1 MFEGSRAGSRWL
13 RAIALG
19 LLCLGAAC
27 QSGGGS
33 SDNALTGGVT
43 LSDTGL
49 FLVHGVAGGPFS
61 VMSKQVT
68 LENEGATPAVWEAFV
83 TEPWLELS
91 PAEGTLQP
99 GESVNVLIELTPAAV
114 NALAPNVYSADAVFS
129 IVDAPEDLV
138 LGVRLTVL
146 PPASELSVAPPEDLF
161 SSGPVGGPFAP
172 TTKTYGLTNT
182 GSTSLQ
188 WAVLFS
194 APGVGTLG
202 ASSGTLAPGGNTSVT
217 LAIDPTTAS
226 SLPPGNYGV
235 QASFVDALSTAVLAA
250 RIVHL
255 TVEPPVVDLNV
266 SPPDDFVADGLV
278 GGPFTPDSATYTL
291 ANSGTA
297 PFPWSIAVSAPWV
310 RVAGPTSGTLAVGNS
325 VNKQIELVLGSV
337 AALAAGNYSATVDF
351 KHAMSGLVIESR
363 EVELSVD
370 DTSVVAGWT
379 EFNASPDTRIV
390 YVSSSTGSNSFNG
403 LSENTPKQTIA
414 AGKALMR
421 HGFPDW
427 LLLKKGDTFTENFG
441 QWKTGGRSP
450 TERQLISSYGP
461 AGAARPLVRTGSSSG
476 IFTNLG
482 GSSPTAL
489 DHIALVGIEMH
500 PHTSS
505 GASEGNGVQWLVRSD
520 DFLIEDCMIRGYFT
534 NLVVQGASGARITN
548 FQLRRSV
555 IADAYTVASGH
566 AQGVYISGCDG
577 ALIEECVIDRNGWN
591 TSIAGSVGTIF
602 RHNVYIQD
610 DNTGVVFRGNIVNG
624 TDGVQIR
631 PGGSATDNLFTRT
644 AIALLAKGNGIGS
657 AAQAVDVRR
666 NVILDGANIGPGLP
680 RGWGLNVEE
689 VASGTIAHNLIANN
703 SIGSDPRPLSLD
715 GTILTGIKNLSL
727 HDNVVANWGGSVR
740 FVGNTTQLSNIDF
753 SSNDVKNGVTGS
765 YLVEHSNSASATA
778 MTSANNRFFSAN
790 APSGSWMQVSGA
802 NHSISSW
809 KSLVGDTTSFSQGFQ
824 YPDPSRST
832 ASYNASVGGA
842 NSHDAFITEARKQ
855 SKANWRVQ
863 YTADAVNDYIRA
875 GFGLDV
881 D

>member
-1 MFEGSRAGSRWL
+1 
-13 RAIALG
+13 
-19 LLCLGAAC
+19 LGAAC

-33 SDNALTGGVT
+33 SDNAVTGGVT
-43 LSDTGL
+43 LSDTSL

-61 VMSKQVT
+61 VMTKQVT
-68 LENEGATPAVWEAFV
+68 LENEGTTPATWEAFA
-83 TEPWLELS
+83 TEPWLELTPS
-91 PAEGTLQP
+91 EGTLQP
-99 GESVNVLIELTPAAV
+99 GESANVLIELMPAAV
-114 NALAPNVYSADAVFS
+114 NALPPNVYSADVVFS

-146 PPASELSVAPPEDLF
+146 PPASELAVAPLDDLF
-161 SSGPVGGPFAP
+161 SSGPVGGPFTP
-172 TTKTYGLTNT
+172 LTKTYNLSNT
-182 GSTSLQ
+182 GLASLQ
-188 WAVLFS
+188 WAVTFS
-194 APGVGTLG
+194 GPGVGTLG
-202 ASSGTLAPGGNTSVT
+202 PASGTLAPGANTTVT
-217 LAIDPTTAS
+217 LAINPTAAS
-226 SLPPGNYGV
+226 QLPPGTWGV
-235 QASFVDALSTAVLAA
+235 QASFVDALTTAVLAA

-255 TVEPPVVDLNV
+255 TVEPPVLDLNV
-266 SPPDDFVADGLV
+266 SPPDDFVTDGLV

-291 ANSGTA
+291 ANAGTA
-297 PFPWSIAVSAPWV
+297 PFPWSISVSAPWV

-337 AALAAGNYSATVDF
+337 AALSAGNYSATVDF
-351 KHAMSGLVIESR
+351 KHATTGTVVESR

-379 EFNASPDTRIV
+379 EFNASPDSRIV
-390 YVSSSTGSNSFNG
+390 YVSSSGSNSNTG
-403 LSENTPKQTIA
+403 LSENSPKQTIA

-441 QWKTGGRSP
+441 QWKTGGRSQ
-450 TERQLISSYGP
+450 TERQLIGSYGP
-461 AGAARPLVRTGSSSG
+461 ANAARPIVRTGSSSG

-482 GSSPTAL
+482 GNSPTQL
-489 DHIALVGIEMH
+489 DHIAMVGIEMV
-500 PHTSS
+500 PHTST

-534 NLVVQGASGARITN
+534 NIVVQGATGARITN
-548 FQLRRSV
+548 FKLRRSV

-566 AQGVYISGCDG
+566 AQGAYISGCDG
-577 ALIEECVIDRNGWN
+577 ALIEECVFDRNGWN
-591 TSIAGSVGTIF
+591 TGIAGSVGTIF

-610 DNTGVVFRGNIVNG
+610 DNSGIVFRGNIVNG

-631 PGGSATDNLFTRT
+631 PGGSAHDNLFTRT

-657 AAQAVDVRR
+657 AAQAIDVRR

-680 RGWGLNVEE
+680 RGWGINVEE
-689 VASGTIAHNLIANN
+689 VASGTIAQNLIANN
-703 SIGSDPRPLSLD
+703 SSGSDPRPLSLD

-727 HDNVVANWGGSVR
+727 TNNIVANWGGSVR

-753 SSNDVKNGVTGS
+753 SSNDVKNGVTGA
-765 YLVEHSNSASATA
+765 YLMEHSNSASATA
-778 MTSANNRFFSAN
+778 MTSASNRFFSVN
-790 APSGSWMQVSGA
+790 APAGSWMQVSGA
-802 NHSISSW
+802 NHSMSSW
-809 KSLVGDTTSFSQGFQ
+809 KNLVGDTTSISQTIQ
-824 YPDPSRST
+824 YPDPGRST
-832 ASYNASVGGA
+832 ASYNASLGGA
-842 NSHDAFITEARKQ
+842 SSHDAFIAEVRKQ

-863 YTADAVNDYIRA
+863 YTADAVNDYVRA